1 MCVTIT
7 HPTMLNL
14 QTLNFMALSNN
25 KNKVGET
32 MSYGITGP
40 CEHVKEE
47 QDKASLGDQEKLL
60 RGC

>member
-7 HPTMLNL
+7 HPTLLNL

-25 KNKVGET
+25 KVGEK

-40 CEHVKEE
+40 CEHVEEE